1 MNPDRLEKIRT
12 VTKKRQ
18 NNLGLLLENIIDLH
32 NIGAALR
39 TADSVG
45 VKEVYILY
53 TGDENNPKKV
63 KLGKKTSA
71 GARKWL
77 EIYLFNDVDAC
88 IAAIRSKYDKIYSTH
103 LDDNSKSLYDL
114 ELTESVVLAFGN
126 EKRGI
131 SEALLKAC
139 DGNFM
144 IPQMGMAQSLNI
156 SVACAISLYEAFRQR
171 NEKQMYTTHL
181 PQAEAEQIELF
192 ESYVERSETVDRRH
206 IVRIS
211 EEDN

>member
-1 MNPDRLEKIRT
+1 MNPDRLEKIRA
-12 VTKKRQ
+12 VAQKRQ
-18 NNLGLLLENIIDLH
+18 NNLGLLLENITDLH

-45 VKEVYILY
+45 VKEVFILY
-53 TGDENNPKKV
+53 TGDDNNPKKV

-77 EIYLFNDVDAC
+77 EVYLFNDVEAC
-88 IAAIRSKYDKIYSTH
+88 VAAIRSKYDKIYSTH
-103 LDDNSKSLYDL
+103 LDANSKSLYDL
-114 ELTESVVLAFGN
+114 ELSESVVLAFGN

-131 SEALLKAC
+131 SEPLLAAC
-139 DGNFM
+139 DGNFI

-171 NEKQMYTTHL
+171 NEKAMYTENL
-181 PQAEAEQIELF
+181 PQSEAEQNELLAA
-192 ESYVERSETVDRRH
+192 YVERSETIDRRH
-206 IVRIS
+206 IVHV
-211 EEDN
+211 EV